1 MLNPMHAKV
10 HSQHDCIAHL
20 RFVQR
25 GFGKLVCSQAL
36 LSTSLKLRRFPAIP
50 LLIRFQEIVEV
61 EVSFFSVLE
70 EGIRGVAS

>member
-25 GFGKLVCSQAL
+25 GFGKLV
-36 LSTSLKLRRFPAIP
+36 KLRRFPAIP

>member
-1 MLNPMHAKV
+1 MTASHT
-10 HSQHDCIAHL
+10 
-20 RFVQR
+20 FVLSKR